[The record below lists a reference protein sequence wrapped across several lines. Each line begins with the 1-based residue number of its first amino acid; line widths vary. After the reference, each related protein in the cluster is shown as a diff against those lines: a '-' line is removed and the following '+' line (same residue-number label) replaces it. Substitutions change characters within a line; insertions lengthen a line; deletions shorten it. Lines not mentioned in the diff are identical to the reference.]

1 MSSRMESIR
10 NSTSICGTKP
20 STAPTPATM
29 PSLMSPTSQSAQP
42 MEVKKPS
49 TAGGTISPK
58 RTSLVQSVAMVPK
71 EKPVLPMAM
80 V

>member
-1 MSSRMESIR
+1 MESIR

-29 PSLMSPTSQSAQP
+29 PSLMRPMSQSAQP
-42 MEVKKPS
+42 METRKPS
-49 TAGGTISPK
+49 TAGGTILPK